1 MKADFHMHT
10 KYSSDSETEPRDM
23 IEQAIRLGLE
33 TICFTDHFD
42 KDFPKCYSSVG
53 DFSLDTDAYFEEIK
67 KLQYEYK
74 DRINIR
80 IGVEL
85 GLQPHLG
92 EFYHDYVNRY
102 PFDFVIGSVHVV
114 DGKDPYYGEIFEQ
127 ISDEEAYRHCCRWQG
142 ITNGRRYSQAVSA
155 RLWKTCLDAYVG
167 SFSCVR
173 FFYTYDIGTSGQSA
187 GILERALC
195 GVSFYLVS

>member
-1 MKADFHMHT
+1 M
-10 KYSSDSETEPRDM
+10 
-23 IEQAIRLGLE
+23 
-33 TICFTDHFD
+33 
-42 KDFPKCYSSVG
+42 G
-53 DFSLDTDAYFEEIK
+53 DFSLDTDAYFEEKK

-114 DGKDPYYGEIFEQ
+114 DGKDPYYGEIFEE
-127 ISDEEAYRHCCRWQG
+127 IS
-142 ITNGRRYSQAVSA
+142 
-155 RLWKTCLDAYVG
+155 
-167 SFSCVR
+167 
-173 FFYTYDIGTSGQSA
+173 
-187 GILERALC
+187 
-195 GVSFYLVS
+195 